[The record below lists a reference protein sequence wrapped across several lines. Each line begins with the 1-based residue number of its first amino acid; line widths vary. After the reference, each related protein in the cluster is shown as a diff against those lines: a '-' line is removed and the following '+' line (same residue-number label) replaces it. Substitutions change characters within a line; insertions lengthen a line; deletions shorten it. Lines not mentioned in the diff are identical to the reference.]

1 MPLGQNGMP
10 RRSDGNGPLD
20 ALNRMPMDDTRLAK
34 LLGWVSLAL
43 GLAGAMAP
51 RSTARLIGV
60 ADDETNCR
68 ALQLVGVRELVSG
81 VGVLSNPEAPG
92 WLWSRVAGDAM
103 DLALLGSAYASDEAD
118 TGRLSLATAAVIGIT
133 LADLL
138 CAERLSAARERP
150 PERGRDRHSGTSGA
164 LAQASG
170 RARATIAEWTGNRPV
185 HVISAITINA
195 PAEELYRFWRNVENL
210 PRAMRH
216 IEAVQ
221 ALDDRSSR
229 WRAKGPLGSPIEWE
243 SEITQ
248 DMPNERIAWRS
259 RPGAA
264 LDTRGA
270 MTFKPASGGRGT
282 VVKVVFDYRPPGGAV
297 GAAFARLIGKAPDQE
312 AEEDLRRLKQIFETG
327 EILESDATAK
337 GSGASQ
343 PPEQVPER
351 TRGRTLHG
359 ADPVIESAEGSP
371 V

>member
-1 MPLGQNGMP
+1 MPLGQDEMP
-10 RRSDGNGPLD
+10 RRSNGAGPLD

-34 LLGWVSLAL
+34 MLGWVSLAL
-43 GLAGAMAP
+43 GLAGAVAP

-81 VGVLSNPEAPG
+81 FGVLSNPEAPG

-103 DLALLGSAYASDEAD
+103 DLALLGSAYASEETDP
-118 TGRLSLATAAVIGIT
+118 GRLSLATAAVIGIT

-138 CAERLSAARERP
+138 CAERLTVARERQP
-150 PERGRDRHSGTSGA
+150 DRSDRGAGTSGA
-164 LAQASG
+164 LAEAGG
-170 RARATIAEWTGNRPV
+170 RAKAAVAEWTGNRPI

-210 PRAMRH
+210 PQVMRH
-216 IEAVQ
+216 IEHIK
-221 ALDDRSSR
+221 ALDDRRSR
-229 WRAKGPLGSPIEWE
+229 WRAKGPLGTTLEWE

-248 DMPNERIAWRS
+248 DQPNERIAWRS
-259 RPGAA
+259 RPGSP

-297 GAAFARLIGKAPDQE
+297 GAAFAKLVGKSPDRE

-327 EILESDATAK
+327 EILDSDATAK
-337 GSGASQ
+337 GWGAGQ
-343 PPEQVPER
+343 PPDQVPER
-351 TRGRTLHG
+351 ARGRTLHG
-359 ADPVIESAEGSP
+359 AEPVIESAEGSP